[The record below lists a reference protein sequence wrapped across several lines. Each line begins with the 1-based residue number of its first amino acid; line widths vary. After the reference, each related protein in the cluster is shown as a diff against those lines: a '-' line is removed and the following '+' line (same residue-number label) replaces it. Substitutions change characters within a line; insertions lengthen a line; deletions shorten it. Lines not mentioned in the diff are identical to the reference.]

1 MDPSAVAHAA
11 ARFVQGEMTD
21 IKDFLFGTLQ
31 PQTYMPTY
39 YDAADHLKKSINIL
53 KIHYPTQHNANY
65 DVRTNALYTITLQD
79 MLKIATLDD
88 GFAETIF
95 DFLSPES
102 KTNEPLFRKARSKV
116 NIIASRNAYRAQL
129 KINRSYE
136 NTRKALGLDL

>member
-1 MDPSAVAHAA
+1 MDQSATAYAA

-39 YDAADHLKKSINIL
+39 YDAADHLKKSIDIL
-53 KIHYPTQHNANY
+53 KIHYPNQHNTDY

-79 MLKIATLDD
+79 MLKIATWND

-102 KTNEPLFRKARSKV
+102 KTDDPLFRKARSKV
-116 NIIASRNAYRAQL
+116 NIIVSRAAYRAQL
-129 KINRSYE
+129 KVNRSYE
-136 NTRKALGLDL
+136 NGRN

>member
-1 MDPSAVAHAA
+1 MDQSATAYAA

-39 YDAADHLKKSINIL
+39 YDAADHLKKSIDIL
-53 KIHYPTQHNANY
+53 KIHYPNQHNTDY

-79 MLKIATLDD
+79 MLKIATWND

-102 KTNEPLFRKARSKV
+102 KTDDPLFRKARSKV
-116 NIIASRNAYRAQL
+116 NIIVSRAAYRAQL
-129 KINRSYE
+129 KVNRSYE
-136 NTRKALGLDL
+136 NGRNALGL